1 MPVPRLEEVLV
12 LALASTRIARA
23 ISVDE
28 ITRPARERLARA
40 AERPGG
46 GRWRDWT
53 HRLVDCPLCVG
64 WWTSLA
70 VSLVAPGR
78 QRLLRGAAV
87 AGAQV
92 MLTLAERLISEE
104 GRTAIHVAD
113 RVEAELRDR
122 AAPSTERH

>member
-1 MPVPRLEEVLV
+1 M

-28 ITRPARERLARA
+28 ITKSGRERLERA
-40 AERPGG
+40 AARPGG
-46 GRWRDWT
+46 ARWLDWA
-53 HRLVDCPLCVG
+53 HRLVDCPLCIG

-104 GRTAIHVAD
+104 GRTAIHMAD

-122 AAPSTERH
+122 AATTTEGV